1 MTGVIHHLAGFDF
14 KKPYF
19 FSAQIGVGSQA
30 KIDEEDRKD
39 DDADIYFWRP
49 PVRDDLSV
57 PRSHGNVLLTI

>member
-1 MTGVIHHLAGFDF
+1 MAGVIDHLSGFHF
-14 KKPYF
+14 KKSYF
-19 FSAQIGVGSQA
+19 FPAQIGVGCQTQ
-30 KIDEEDRKD
+30 IDEEDRKD